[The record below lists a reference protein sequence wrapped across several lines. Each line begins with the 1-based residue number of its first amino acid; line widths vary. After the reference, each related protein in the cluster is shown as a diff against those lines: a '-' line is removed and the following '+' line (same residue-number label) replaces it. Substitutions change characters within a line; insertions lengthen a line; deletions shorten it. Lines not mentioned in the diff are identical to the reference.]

1 MVFCCI
7 LTFIQ
12 PDNSG
17 SIILPEKLNEFKE
30 YFEVFARTIFEKPQ
44 MFYLLHKLKP
54 KTKTKFVDISTF
66 LYTLNREDKN
76 FFSPTKTMLS

>member
-30 YFEVFARTIFEKPQ
+30 YFEVFARTIFEICLEQFEIFRVKA
-44 MFYLLHKLKP
+44 
-54 KTKTKFVDISTF
+54 
-66 LYTLNREDKN
+66 
-76 FFSPTKTMLS
+76 

>member
-12 PDNSG
+12 PDNTG

-30 YFEVFARTIFEKPQ
+30 YFEVFARTIFEICLEQFEIFRVKASNV
-44 MFYLLHKLKP
+44 L
-54 KTKTKFVDISTF
+54 FVA
-66 LYTLNREDKN
+66 
-76 FFSPTKTMLS
+76 